1 MRTAQAA
8 LIASCF
14 IAAASPAFAD
24 DPVTISQAVAAAV
37 AGGGNTSTINQV
49 GVDNLAQTYQLGS
62 QNYAGI
68 GQYGNNNSS
77 VIIQTGTG
85 GLVIDNQYGN
95 GNRFSILQTGPRPQP
110 IVINQRR

>member
-1 MRTAQAA
+1 
-8 LIASCF
+8 
-14 IAAASPAFAD
+14 
-24 DPVTISQAVAAAV
+24 
-37 AGGGNTSTINQV
+37 V